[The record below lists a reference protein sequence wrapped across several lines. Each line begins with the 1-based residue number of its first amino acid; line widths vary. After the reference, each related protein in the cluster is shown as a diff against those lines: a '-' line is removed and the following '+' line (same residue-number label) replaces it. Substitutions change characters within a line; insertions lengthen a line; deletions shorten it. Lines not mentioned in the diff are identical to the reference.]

1 MSTGSSLP
9 RYLYYGTTKERA
21 MTIIAMIIMWGF
33 VAVAFAVLNTGPM
46 DKEANRR
53 EEYWA
58 RYERK

>member
-1 MSTGSSLP
+1 
-9 RYLYYGTTKERA
+9 

-33 VAVAFAVLNTGPM
+33 VAVAFTVLNTGPM

-58 RYERK
+58 KYERK